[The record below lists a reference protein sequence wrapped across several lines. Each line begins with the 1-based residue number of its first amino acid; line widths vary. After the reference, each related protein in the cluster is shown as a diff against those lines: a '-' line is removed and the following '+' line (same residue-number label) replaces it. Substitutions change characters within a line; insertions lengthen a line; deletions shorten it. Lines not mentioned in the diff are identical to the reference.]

1 MHPWAN
7 AYVGI
12 VFEEK
17 GRNRDGCD
25 CWGLVRLVL
34 KEQFDVDL
42 MDHANDYETV
52 KDRHAIARAIEN
64 DLPNWVETGKP
75 QCGDVVLLR
84 SKGNP
89 LHIGIM
95 VNKRRMLHIEEGIN
109 AGTERLDS
117 ITWKD
122 RVIGYYRSR
131 EMNHAT

>member
-1 MHPWAN
+1 MHPWADK
-7 AYVGI
+7 YVGI
-12 VFEEK
+12 EFEEK

-42 MDHANDYETV
+42 MDHNDDYRSV
-52 KDRHAIARAIEN
+52 KDRHAIARVVEN
-64 DLPNWVETGKP
+64 DLSNWIETEKP

-84 SKGNP
+84 SKGLP
-89 LHIGIM
+89 LHIGVM
-95 VNKRRMLHIEEGIN
+95 VNKRKMLHIEKGIN

-131 EMNHAT
+131 EMNHVT